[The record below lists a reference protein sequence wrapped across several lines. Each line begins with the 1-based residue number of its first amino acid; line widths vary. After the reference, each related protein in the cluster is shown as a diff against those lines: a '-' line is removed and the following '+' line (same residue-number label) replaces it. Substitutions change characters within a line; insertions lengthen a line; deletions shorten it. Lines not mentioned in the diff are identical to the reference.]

1 MEKLLPE
8 KSGKWVR
15 AGLLALAAFFGE
27 VFEPVSQIFRLL
39 AGLF

>member
-8 KSGKWVR
+8 KKGKWVR
-15 AGLLALAAFFGE
+15 AALLALAAFFGE
-27 VFEPVSQIFRLL
+27 LVEPVSQVFKLL